1 MEALEKQLLPLKR
14 QAALGLYNAGMKDGL
29 LSGNKEN
36 QCREAWWIQLCEMDE
51 GIQCSDG
58 GLFAKMTWV
67 IGISW

>member
-36 QCREAWWIQLCEMDE
+36 QCREAWWIALCEMDE

-58 GLFAKMTWV
+58 GLFAKMT
-67 IGISW
+67 